1 MYGEWARIY
10 DAIYA
15 SVDYPSQARAVERLV
30 KSHKRSSGNRL
41 LDVAC
46 GTGLHLSYLQ
56 ETYEVEGLDL
66 SADMLHIAQERLPG
80 VGLHQGDMADF
91 DLGQQFDV
99 VTCLFSSIA
108 YVRTAERL
116 RGAIASMALH
126 LVPGGVL
133 IVEPFFEPAHWIE
146 GYLGLDCVDLPELK
160 VARMG
165 ISGRAGTIGLLNLEY
180 LIGEPGS
187 LLRFSEVHETGLFT
201 VEQHMDAYEV
211 AGLSVEHDPEGLRG
225 RGIYVGVK
233 STS

>member
-15 SVDYPSQARAVERLV
+15 SVDYPSQARAIERLV

-66 SADMLHIAQERLPG
+66 SAGMLDVAQERLPG
-80 VGLHQGDMADF
+80 VRLHQGDMADF

-146 GYLGLDCVDLPELK
+146 GYLGFDCERPSRTE
-160 VARMG
+160 
-165 ISGRAGTIGLLNLEY
+165 GRSHG
-180 LIGEPGS
+180 
-187 LLRFSEVHETGLFT
+187 H
-201 VEQHMDAYEV
+201 
-211 AGLSVEHDPEGLRG
+211 
-225 RGIYVGVK
+225 
-233 STS
+233 